1 MNVNI
6 VVYHVKDLA
15 SAKPLFAALTGTEPY
30 VESPY
35 YIGFRSDHLEIGL
48 APAGYNGLTGPVP
61 YWKADDIREA
71 VKKLVESGATLQQD
85 VTDIGGGGLI
95 AVLRDPE
102 GNAIG
107 LRSF

>member
-6 VVYHVKDLA
+6 VIYHVKDLA

-30 VESPY
+30 AESPY
-35 YIGFRSDHLEIGL
+35 YIGFRSEHLEIGL

-61 YWKADDIREA
+61 YWTADDIKAA
-71 VKKLVESGATLQQD
+71 VKKLVDSGATLQQD
-85 VTDIGGGGLI
+85 VTDIGEGGQI
-95 AVLRDPE
+95 ALLRDPE